1 MANKS
6 QRQKERDGVLSSLN
20 MAVDALNR
28 AKRATSMTP
37 AKAAFTSAGILLTM
51 IRVGSPP
58 VNVGRSLANVYRT
71 RWPTKWDM
79 SNWG

>member
-1 MANKS
+1 MADKS

-28 AKRATSMTP
+28 AKEATSMTP
-37 AKAAFTSAGILLTM
+37 AKAAFTSAGILLTI

-58 VNVGRSLANVYRT
+58 VHVSRLLTNVYRT
-71 RWPTKWDM
+71 RRPTKWNM